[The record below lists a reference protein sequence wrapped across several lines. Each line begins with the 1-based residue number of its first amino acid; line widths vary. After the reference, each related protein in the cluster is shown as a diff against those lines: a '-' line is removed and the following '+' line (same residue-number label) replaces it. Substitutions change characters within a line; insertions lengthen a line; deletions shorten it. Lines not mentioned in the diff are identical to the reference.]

1 MEVVP
6 YKEGRCLY

>member
-6 YKEGRCLY
+6 YTFLPS